1 MARVGK
7 AERLRKI
14 HDESLRAF
22 NMVQSSVR
30 MDRLECLAD
39 RRFCYI
45 AGAQW
50 EGSLARQFQNKPK
63 FEVNKVQGA
72 VKRAKNEYRAN
83 RIGVKFIPR
92 DGSKDDKLT
101 DACNG
106 LYRADEQD
114 STADEAYDNAFDEGI
129 TGGIGAWRLRAVLE
143 DEYSDNEY
151 QRIRMEPIF
160 DADSTVFFDRDAK
173 RQDKSDAKHC
183 WVLVPMTWDSYVAEY
198 GDDPTTWPKE
208 VHLTEFDWYIFNDT
222 VYVAEY
228 YRVESINE
236 IRHVY
241 RSATGE
247 EEATYTK
254 DDFEEDEELLERLT
268 ATGWTEVRRDKV
280 KCKKI
285 HKYLMS
291 GGKILEDQ
299 GYIAGNN
306 IPIVPFFADRQIIDN
321 VERCQ
326 GIVRI
331 AKDSQ
336 RIKNMQL
343 SKLAEIS
350 AKSTVEKPI
359 FDPEQITGFEV
370 MWAED
375 NIADNPYLLAR
386 PVTDAAGTPVMLGPP
401 AYTKVPNIPPAM
413 AALIQVTDTDM
424 KDLLGSDQSMD
435 NMPANQ
441 AGVAVEMVQNK
452 IDMGNF
458 ILMSNFA
465 KSVKRSGEIW
475 LGMMKD
481 IAVEAGRKMK
491 TMTEQGDVGQIELM
505 RPVLDAVTGAT
516 TYENDFGNSS
526 LEVYVEVGP
535 SSSSRRNSTVRALTQ
550 MMTITQDPEMIQ
562 ILGSMAMMNMEGEG
576 IEDVRNWFRQKM
588 LRMGV
593 VTPTEEEKQIL
604 ADQQAQ
610 EAQQPPDAN
619 TQFLQASANKA
630 NADAQGAQA
639 KTQLTLTQV
648 EKTAAETQKIIAETD
663 LDKQDGFGKQLDNLD
678 RAEIALSGGQS
689 GQPQLT
695 EQPEGK
701 EDANRDRDTGQ

>member
-1 MARVGK
+1 MARVSK
-7 AERLRKI
+7 ADRLQKI
-14 HDESLRAF
+14 HSESLREF
-22 NMVQSSVR
+22 NLSQSSVK
-30 MDRLECLAD
+30 DNRLECLSD

-50 EGSLARQFQNKPK
+50 EGSLARQFKNKPK
-63 FEVNKVQGA
+63 FEVNKTQGA

-83 RIGVKFIPR
+83 RIGVRFIPK

-114 STADEAYDNAFDEGI
+114 STADEAYDNAFDEGS

-151 QRIRMEPIF
+151 QRIRIEPIF
-160 DADSTVFFDRDAK
+160 DADSTVFFNRDAK

-183 WVLVPMTWDSYVAEY
+183 WVLVPMTWDSYRDEY
-198 GDDPTTWPKE
+198 NDDPTSWPKDIF
-208 VHLTEFDWYIFNDT
+208 LSEFDWMIPNDT

-228 YRVESINE
+228 YRVESVNE
-236 IRHVY
+236 TRYVF
-241 RSATGE
+241 RSAAGE
-247 EEATYTK
+247 EASYVKE
-254 DDFEEDEELLERLT
+254 DFEDDEELAARLL
-268 ATGWTEVRRDKV
+268 ATGWTEIRRDKI

-299 GYIAGNN
+299 GYIAGTN

-331 AKDSQ
+331 AKDTQ
-336 RIKNMQL
+336 RIKNMQI

-350 AKSTVEKPI
+350 AKSAIEKPI
-359 FDPEQITGFEV
+359 FAPEQVTGFAQ
-370 MWAED
+370 MWADD
-375 NIADNPYLLAR
+375 NIADNPYLLAN
-386 PVTDAAGTPVMLGPP
+386 PITDAGGTPVAYG
-401 AYTKVPNIPPAM
+401 ATSYTKVPNIPPAM
-413 AALIQVTDTDM
+413 AALLQVTDQDI
-424 KDLLGSDQSMD
+424 KDLLGADESVGQMNAAQS
-435 NMPANQ
+435 
-441 AGVAVEMVQNK
+441 GVATEMVQNK
-452 IDMGNF
+452 VDMGNF
-458 ILMSNFA
+458 YLMSNMA
-465 KSVKRSGEIW
+465 KAVKRSAEIW

-491 TMTEQGDVGQIELM
+491 TMSEQGEAGQIELM
-505 RPVLDAVTGAT
+505 RPLIDEVTGAT
-516 TYENDFGNSS
+516 VYENDLSNSS
-526 LEVYVEVGP
+526 LEVYVEIAP
-535 SSSSRRNSTVRALTQ
+535 SSSSRRNSVVRAAAQ
-550 MMTITQDPEMIQ
+550 MMGMTQDPETQ
-562 ILGSMAMMNMEGEG
+562 QVLGHIVLMNMEGEG
-576 IEDVRNWFRQKM
+576 IEDMRKWSRTKLLN
-588 LRMGV
+588 MGV
-593 VTPTEEEKQIL
+593 VTPTEEEQKIL

-610 EAQQPPDAN
+610 AAQQPPDAN
-619 TQFLQASANKA
+619 TKFLQASANKA

-639 KTQLTLTQV
+639 KTQLTIAQV

-663 LDKQDGFGKQLDNLD
+663 LDNLDSFGKKLDNLD
-678 RAEIALSGGQS
+678 KAEMALSGGQS
-689 GQPQLT
+689 GQPKMT

-701 EDANRDRDTGQ
+701 ENESRETD

>member
-14 HDESLRAF
+14 HSESIRAF

-30 MDRLECLAD
+30 IERLQCLAD
-39 RRFCYI
+39 RRFYSI

-50 EGSLARQFQNKPK
+50 EGSLARQFENRPK
-63 FEVNKVQGA
+63 FEVNKVQQA
-72 VKRAKNEYRAN
+72 VFKIINEYRNN
-83 RIGVKFIPR
+83 RIGVRFIPR

-114 STADEAYDNAFDEGI
+114 STADEAYDNAFEEGVA
-129 TGGIGAWRLRAVLE
+129 GGFGAWRLRAVLE

-183 WVLVPMTWDSYVAEY
+183 WVLVPMTWDSYKDTY
-198 GDDPTTWPKE
+198 NDDPTTWPKDIQMI
-208 VHLTEFDWYIFNDT
+208 EFDWQIPNDT

-228 YRVESINE
+228 YKVEAINE
-236 IRHVY
+236 TRYIY

-247 EEATYTK
+247 EDFYVKE
-254 DDFEEDEELLERLT
+254 DFEEDDQLLDKLL
-268 ATGWTEVRRDKV
+268 ATGWAEVRREKV

-306 IPIVPFFADRQIIDN
+306 IPIVPFFGKRWVVDN
-321 VERCQ
+321 VERCM
-326 GIVRI
+326 GVVRP

-336 RIKNMQL
+336 RLKNMQI

-359 FDPEQITGFEV
+359 FDPEQVTGFEV
-370 MWAED
+370 MWSED

-386 PVTDAAGTPVMLGPP
+386 PITDAAGTPVAYG
-401 AYTKVPNIPPAM
+401 ATSYTKVPNIPPAM
-413 AALIQVTDTDM
+413 AALLQVTDQDM
-424 KDLLGSDQSMD
+424 KDILGATESMD
-435 NMPANQ
+435 QMQ
-441 AGVAVEMVQNK
+441 SGQSGVAVEMVQNR
-452 IDMGNF
+452 IDMNSF
-458 ILMSNFA
+458 IYMSNMGKA
-465 KSVKRSGEIW
+465 VKRSAEIW
-475 LGMMKD
+475 LGMAKELF
-481 IAVEAGRKMK
+481 VEEGRRMK
-491 TMTEQGDVGQIELM
+491 TMTEQGDVGQLEIK
-505 RPVLDAVTGAT
+505 RPVLDPAT
-516 TYENDFGNSS
+516 AATVYENDLGDSN

-535 SSSSRRNSTVRALTQ
+535 SSSSRRNSTVRALT
-550 MMTITQDPEMIQ
+550 MMMGITQDPEALQ
-562 ILGSMAMMNMEGEG
+562 VLGSMAMMNMEGEG
-576 IEDVRNWFRQKM
+576 IEDVRDWFRQKM

-593 VTPTEEEKQIL
+593 VKPTEEEQLIL
-604 ADQQAQ
+604 DDQKKQ
-610 EAQQPPDAN
+610 EAQMPPDAN
-619 TQFLQASANKA
+619 TQFLLESAKKA
-630 NADAQGAQA
+630 GADAQSAVA
-639 KTQLTLTQV
+639 KTQLTMAQV
-648 EKTAAETQKIIAETD
+648 EKTVAETD
-663 LDKQDGFGKQLDNLD
+663 KIVAETTLDEQDSTTKKLDNLD
-678 RAEIALSGGQS
+678 RVDNAIRGAT
-689 GQPQLT
+689 GQPEMDET
-695 EQPEGK
+695 KEGK
-701 EDANRDRDTGQ
+701 EDANRNTEQ

>member
-1 MARVGK
+1 
-7 AERLRKI
+7 
-14 HDESLRAF
+14 
-22 NMVQSSVR
+22 MVQSSVR
-30 MDRLECLAD
+30 EDRLACLSD

-50 EGSLARQFQNKPK
+50 EGSLARQFENKPR
-63 FEVNKVQGA
+63 FEVNKTQGA

-92 DGSKDDKLT
+92 DGSKNDKLT

-143 DEYSDNEY
+143 DEYSDNDY

-160 DADSTVFFDRDAK
+160 DADSTVFFNRDAK

-183 WVLVPMTWDSYVAEY
+183 WVLVPMTWDSYVDTY
-198 GDDPTTWPKE
+198 NDDPATWPKDI
-208 VHLTEFDWYIFNDT
+208 HLTEFDWSIPNDT

-228 YRVESINE
+228 YKVESINE
-236 IRHVY
+236 TRYIY
-241 RSATGE
+241 KSPTGE
-247 EEATYTK
+247 EDFYLKE
-254 DDFEEDEELLERLT
+254 DFEEDEELEARLA
-268 ATGWTEVRRDKV
+268 ATGWTLARKEKV

-291 GGKILEDQ
+291 GGKILSDE

-336 RIKNMQL
+336 RIKNMQI

-359 FDPEQITGFEV
+359 FAPEQVTGFAA
-370 MWAED
+370 MWADD
-375 NIADNPYLLAR
+375 NIADNPYLLAN
-386 PVTDAAGTPVMLGPP
+386 PITDAAGTPIAYG
-401 AYTKVPNIPPAM
+401 ATSYTKVPNIPPAM
-413 AALIQVTDTDM
+413 AALLQVTDTDM
-424 KDLLGSDQSMD
+424 KDLLGATESVDQM
-435 NMPANQ
+435 NANQ
-441 AGVAVEMVQNK
+441 SGVAVEMVQNK

-465 KSVKRSGEIW
+465 KAVKRSGEIW

-481 IAVEAGRKMK
+481 IAVEVGRKMK
-491 TMTEQGDVGQIELM
+491 TVTDQGEVGQIELM

-516 TYENDFGNSS
+516 VYENDFGNSN

-535 SSSSRRNSTVRALTQ
+535 SSSSRRNSVVRAASQ
-550 MMTITQDPEMIQ
+550 MMGMTQDPEMQ
-562 ILGSMAMMNMEGEG
+562 QVLGHVVLMNMEGEG
-576 IEDVRNWFRQKM
+576 IEDMRKWSRSKLLN
-588 LRMGV
+588 MGV
-593 VTPTEEEKQIL
+593 VTPTEEEQQIL
-604 ADQQAQ
+604 AQQQ
-610 EAQQPPDAN
+610 EEAANQPPDAN
-619 TQFLQASANKA
+619 TKFLEASAAKA
-630 NADAQGAQA
+630 MADAAAQEAKTVLTGAQVQ
-639 KTQLTLTQV
+639 KTV
-648 EKTAAETQKIIAETD
+648 AETD
-663 LDKQDGFGKQLDNLD
+663 KIVAETTLDKEDSTTKKLDNLD
-678 RAEIALSGGQS
+678 RVNNAIRGAT
-689 GQPQLT
+689 GQPEMDETKEGSENANRNT
-695 EQPEGK
+695 EQ
-701 EDANRDRDTGQ
+701 